1 MEQISCNSHI
11 LLVEIQN
18 LHLRKITSPCKCGN
32 FTCGHFHSYEKSHS
46 LERKSGS
53 LVKKADFTCFHLQW
67 FVSTSFHNDNF
78 TVQIEFICE
87 NEARSLIHT
96 CLFSLFEWKIFNSY
110 VKLWFSHVEIAII
123 FCKGWFKS
131 QKSGYGWSI
140 FNSNLVNNFVRW
152 VFVYLGEYH
161 PPPSPPTPGKEEGV
175 PARRG
180 SDGKLRGRKRVS
192 DPAPPLDSDIEV
204 NTHTYTVLNIDS
216 IYLSPSASHKHTHTH
231 NLMRLTL
238 HLCYFIAAGVY
249 LGPGWNHHHF
259 PFAPHGNLLLAIW
272 QGTAIWPLPL
282 SLTARGMCCR
292 SPHFD
297 KRWLQDTW
305 AQFGTGPSRQ

>member
-1 MEQISCNSHI
+1 M
-11 LLVEIQN
+11 
-18 LHLRKITSPCKCGN
+18 T
-32 FTCGHFHSYEKSHS
+32 
-46 LERKSGS
+46 
-53 LVKKADFTCFHLQW
+53 
-67 FVSTSFHNDNF
+67 
-78 TVQIEFICE
+78 
-87 NEARSLIHT
+87 
-96 CLFSLFEWKIFNSY
+96 
-110 VKLWFSHVEIAII
+110 LWF
-123 FCKGWFKS
+123 FCKGWF
-131 QKSGYGWSI
+131 
-140 FNSNLVNNFVRW
+140 NNFVRW

-204 NTHTYTVLNIDS
+204 NTHIHSVEHGQ
-216 IYLSPSASHKHTHTH
+216 YLSFSLFLSQTHTH
-231 NLMRLTL
+231 IHTLMRLTL
-238 HLCYFIAAGVY
+238 HLCYYIAAGVY

-305 AQFGTGPSRQ
+305 ARFGTGPSRQ